1 MQYNIL
7 LTSHDRDRVGHETTP
22 NLRRRHH
29 DSRLAGRDQSLGRVP
44 LRPPATRC
52 FARCPRQQLL
62 SGCRV
67 AGAASNDD
75 RTLGATLRDQGF
87 GRVAGNRAV
96 GTPAAIGRTH
106 LAGNRAG
113 LATPPARIGAPAK
126 SLGWQVALP
135 SPAGL
140 LRSSPGR
147 AAMPTLVP
155 GDGVSA
161 QKTPTSDR
169 TCRP

>member
-1 MQYNIL
+1 MQHNVL
-7 LTSHDRDRVGHETTP
+7 LAPRDRNRVGHETTP
-22 NLRRRHH
+22 NLRLRDH
-29 DSRLAGRDQSLGRVP
+29 DSRLAGRDKSLGRVA
-44 LRPPATRC
+44 LRPPLARC
-52 FARCPRQQLL
+52 LARCPRQQLL
-62 SGCRV
+62 SGRRV
-67 AGAASNDD
+67 ARAASNYD
-75 RTLGATLRDQGF
+75 RTLGAALRGQGF
-87 GRVAGNRAV
+87 GRLAGDRAV
-96 GTPAAIGRTH
+96 GTPAAVGRTH

-113 LATPPARIGAPAK
+113 LATPPARFGAPAK
-126 SLGWQVALP
+126 PLGWKVAFP

-140 LRSSPGR
+140 LRCNPGR

>member
-1 MQYNIL
+1 MQHKIL
-7 LTSHDRDRVGHETTP
+7 LRSRDRDRVGHETTP
-22 NLRRRHH
+22 NLRLRHH

-44 LRPPATRC
+44 LRPPAARC

-62 SGCRV
+62 SGRRV
-67 AGAASNDD
+67 AGTASNDD
-75 RTLGATLRDQGF
+75 RTLGATLRDKGF
-87 GRVAGNRAV
+87 GRVAGNRAI
-96 GTPAAIGRTH
+96 GTPTSIGRPH

-113 LATPPARIGAPAK
+113 LATPPARIGAPAE
-126 SLGWQVALP
+126 SLGWKVALP

-140 LRSSPGR
+140 LRCSPGR

-161 QKTPTSDR
+161 QKTPPSDCP
-169 TCRP
+169 CRP